1 MANNDRQHF
10 EKYTPQ
16 NQIKHE
22 ILSKYFSAYLRTLAR
37 HAKAFHYIDGF
48 AGPGLYEGRFQGSPL
63 LALEVL
69 GAQGVPCSASFIERD
84 AQLYSTLKK
93 SVAAHAVVKTGKLFD
108 EPFVEQGEFKDW
120 VTSVLARPI
129 YKKHKTTATFA
140 FVDPCGVRGVRM
152 RDLIALLNR
161 PYGECLLFWNYDG
174 INRWLGLVAKGEHG
188 RTGLVELFGGDEPVD
203 QALKFYGS
211 TAPTGDKEKEILRLF
226 MRVLKDGGK
235 KFILPFRVE
244 ARDKDRTS
252 HYLIHCSGHSL
263 AFKIMKDVMSKA
275 TTSPTAGTFHF
286 STAAETASL
295 FTPAD
300 DARTEVL
307 QRLYAG
313 PERVKLFTEEWT
325 LRPDDFLID
334 KDYREILLRLESEK
348 IIEVLDKTGR
358 HAAPAVRRRMR
369 DGKPTLG
376 PDYYVRIVPPKS
388 V

>member
-1 MANNDRQHF
+1 MSNNDRRHF

-22 ILSKYFSAYLRTLAR
+22 ILSKYFSAYLKTLAP

-48 AGPGLYEGRFQGSPL
+48 AGPGLYEGRIHGSPL
-63 LALEVL
+63 LALDVL
-69 GAQGVPCSASFIERD
+69 DDQGVPCSASFIEKD
-84 AQLYSTLKK
+84 AQLYATLKK
-93 SVAAHAVVKTGKLFD
+93 SVAAHAVVKSGKLFD

-120 VTSVLARPI
+120 VTTVLSRPI
-129 YKKHKTTATFA
+129 YEKHRTAATFA

-152 RDLIALLNR
+152 CDLVALLNR

-174 INRWLGLVAKGEHG
+174 INRWLGGVAKGEHE
-188 RTGLVELFGGDEPVD
+188 RMGLVELFGADEAVD

-211 TAPTGDKEKEILRLF
+211 VAPTADKEKEILQLF
-226 MRVLKDGGK
+226 MRALRRGGK
-235 KFILPFRVE
+235 KYILPFRVE

-263 AFKIMKDVMSKA
+263 AFKIMKGVMSKA
-275 TTSPTAGTFHF
+275 TTSASVGTFQF

-307 QRLYAG
+307 QRLHTG
-313 PERVKLFTEEWT
+313 PARVKVFTEEWP
-325 LRPDDFLID
+325 LRADDFFID
-334 KDYREILLRLESEK
+334 KDYREILLGLESAK
-348 IIEVLDKTGR
+348 IIEVLDKACR
-358 HAAPAVRRRMR
+358 DPAPAAKRPMR

-376 PDYYVRIVPPKS
+376 PDYYIRIVPPKS